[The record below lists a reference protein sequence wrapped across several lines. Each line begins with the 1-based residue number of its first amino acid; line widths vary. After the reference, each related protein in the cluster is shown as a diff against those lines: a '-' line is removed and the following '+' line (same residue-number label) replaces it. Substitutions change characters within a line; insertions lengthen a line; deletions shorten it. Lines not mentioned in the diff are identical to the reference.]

1 MSKIDCPRCGPVD
14 ISDTTYLRVTDLL
27 DGSLVEYR
35 KCLGCRAPLPGTVI
49 AVVESDGDE
58 EDIS

>member
-1 MSKIDCPRCGPVD
+1 MSKIDCPRCGEVD
-14 ISDTTYLRVTDLL
+14 ILDTTYLRVTDLL

-49 AVVESDGDE
+49 AVVESDDE